1 MFMTVSTKHFLEN
14 PKVFE
19 AIGFKTY
26 LSLSGFAYMVY
37 GTDEQCRI
45 KRLDNS
51 VKLKLRKNRYL
62 YTIKLNTQ
70 EAEELL
76 RQLRCDT
83 REI

>member
-1 MFMTVSTKHFLEN
+1 M
-14 PKVFE
+14 PKEIFD
-19 AIGFKTY
+19 KTEFIT
-26 LSLSGFAYMVY
+26 LS
-37 GTDEQCRI
+37 EQAEECRI

>member
-1 MFMTVSTKHFLEN
+1 M
-14 PKVFE
+14 PKEIFD
-19 AIGFKTY
+19 KTEFIT
-26 LSLSGFAYMVY
+26 LS
-37 GTDEQCRI
+37 EQAEECRI

-76 RQLRCDT
+76 RQLKCDT

>member
-1 MFMTVSTKHFLEN
+1 MPKEIFDKTVFIT
-14 PKVFE
+14 
-19 AIGFKTY
+19 
-26 LSLSGFAYMVY
+26 LS
-37 GTDEQCRI
+37 EQAEECRI

-62 YTIKLNTQ
+62 YTIKLNNQ

-76 RQLRCDT
+76 RQIRCDT

>member
-1 MFMTVSTKHFLEN
+1 M
-14 PKVFE
+14 PKEIFD
-19 AIGFKTY
+19 KTEFIT
-26 LSLSGFAYMVY
+26 LS
-37 GTDEQCRI
+37 EQAKECRI

-62 YTIKLNTQ
+62 YTIKLNIQ

>member
-1 MFMTVSTKHFLEN
+1 M
-14 PKVFE
+14 PKEIFD
-19 AIGFKTY
+19 KTEFIK
-26 LSLSGFAYMVY
+26 LS
-37 GTDEQCRI
+37 EQAEECRI

-62 YTIKLNTQ
+62 YTIKLNSQ

-76 RQLRCDT
+76 RQLSCET

>member
-1 MFMTVSTKHFLEN
+1 M
-14 PKVFE
+14 PKEIFD
-19 AIGFKTY
+19 KTEFIT
-26 LSLSGFAYMVY
+26 LS
-37 GTDEQCRI
+37 EQAEECRI
-45 KRLDNS
+45 KRLENS

-70 EAEELL
+70 EADELL

>member
-1 MFMTVSTKHFLEN
+1 M
-14 PKVFE
+14 PKEIFD
-19 AIGFKTY
+19 KTEFIA
-26 LSLSGFAYMVY
+26 LS
-37 GTDEQCRI
+37 EQAEECRI

-70 EAEELL
+70 EADELL
-76 RQLRCDT
+76 RELRCDT